1 MLSVRRYTLCCQ
13 AATNVDTL
21 DILRQLISIYE
32 SNYPETLKAAYVVR
46 ASSVFQLVFRLVQVS
61 SHWSPRLNTER

>member
-1 MLSVRRYTLCCQ
+1 M
-13 AATNVDTL
+13 DTL

-61 SHWSPRLNTER
+61 SHWSTHRNTDR